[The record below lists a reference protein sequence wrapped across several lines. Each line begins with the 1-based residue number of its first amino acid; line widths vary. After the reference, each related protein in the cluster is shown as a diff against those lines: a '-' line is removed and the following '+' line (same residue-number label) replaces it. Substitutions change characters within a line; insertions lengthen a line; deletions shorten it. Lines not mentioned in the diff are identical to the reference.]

1 MLEGVDVDLDARC
14 GCSADLSL
22 GVVDRAMFHSDNAY
36 YYYPTAWIRS
46 RRVRTDKV
54 PNTAPTAASSGSDMN
69 GMAALR
75 AARTIRR
82 RLAGLPTRL
91 YQVREADVAFGGGLV
106 RVGAQAIPFERLTR
120 LAFTER
126 VSLSATGYY
135 ATPKITWDRDTASGR
150 PFL

>member
-14 GCSADLSL
+14 GCSPDLSL
-22 GVVDRAMFHSDNAY
+22 GVVDRAMFHSDNA

-54 PNTAPTAASSGSDMN
+54 PNTAPTAASTGSDMN
-69 GMAALR
+69 GMAAQR

-82 RLAGLPTRL
+82 RLAGLAARL
-91 YQVREADVAFGGGLV
+91 HQVREADVVFRDGMV
-106 RVGAQAIPFERLTR
+106 RVGAETIPFERLTQ

-126 VSLSATGYY
+126 VSLSSTGYY